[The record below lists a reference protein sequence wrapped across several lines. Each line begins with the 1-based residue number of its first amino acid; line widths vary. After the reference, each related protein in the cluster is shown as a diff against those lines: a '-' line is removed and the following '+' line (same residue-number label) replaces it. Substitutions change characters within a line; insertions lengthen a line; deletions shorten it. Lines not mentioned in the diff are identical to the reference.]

1 MLTFIELLIGV
12 VVIVGV
18 ARYIIKGYSATGV
31 LFVGVSLTTNVRPCL
46 LLLIISAI
54 MGHKVLPS
62 SQASTGYSA
71 TDIVEYV
78 KILLMSRGGDL
89 GMMIMMLCGFAAYMT
104 HIGANDMVVKLASK
118 PLQYIN
124 SPYLLMIAAYFVAC
138 LMSLVLFRLSD
149 VTGRLFRNRSGCFAD
164 GNPVSGDGK
173 RWYQSWRSC
182 CHLCLPGG
190 DYSRTERCALFYPDN
205 ATSGDVVLAAQ
216 ASEMSLI
223 DFAFKTTLPISI
235 AAIIGMA
242 IAHFFWQRY
251 LDKKEHISHE
261 MLDVSEITT
270 TAPAFYAILPFTPI
284 IGVLIFDG
292 KWGPQLHIITILVIC
307 MLIASILE
315 FIRSFNTQ
323 KVFSGLEVAYRGMAD
338 AFANVVMLLVAA
350 GVFAQGLSTIGF
362 IQSLIISI
370 ATSFG
375 SASIILMLVLVILTM
390 LAAVTTGSGNAPFY
404 AFVEMIPK
412 LAHSSGINP
421 AYLTIPMLQAS
432 NLGRT
437 LSPVS
442 GVVVAVAGMAKI
454 SPFEVVKRT
463 SVPVLVGLVI
473 VIVATELMVPGTA
486 AAVTGK

>member
-1 MLTFIELLIGV
+1 MLTVIELLIGA

-31 LFVGVSLTTNVRPCL
+31 LFVGGLA
-46 LLLIISAI
+46 LLIISAL
-54 MGHKVLPS
+54 MGHKVLPAS
-62 SQASTGYSA
+62 ETSTGYTA
-71 TDIVEYV
+71 TDIVEYI

-138 LMSLVLFRLSD
+138 LMSLAVSSATGLGVLLMATLFPVMVNVGISRGAAAAICASPAAIILS
-149 VTGRLFRNRSGCFAD
+149 
-164 GNPVSGDGK
+164 P
-173 RWYQSWRSC
+173 
-182 CHLCLPGG
+182 
-190 DYSRTERCALFYPDN
+190 
-205 ATSGDVVLAAQ
+205 TSGDVVLAAK
-216 ASEMSLI
+216 AAEMPLI

-251 LDKKEHISHE
+251 LDKKENISHE
-261 MLDVSEITT
+261 MLDVAEITT
-270 TAPAFYAILPFTPI
+270 TAPAFYALLPFTPI

-307 MLIASILE
+307 MLLAAVLE
-315 FIRSFNTQ
+315 FVRGFNTQ
-323 KVFSGLEVAYRGMAD
+323 NVFSGLEVAYRGMAD
-338 AFANVVMLLVAA
+338 AFAGVVMLLVAA

-362 IQSLIISI
+362 IQSLISI

-390 LAAVTTGSGNAPFY
+390 LAAMTTGSGNAPFY

-421 AYLTIPMLQAS
+421 AYLSIPMLQAS

-437 LSPVS
+437 ISPVS

-463 SVPVLVGLVI
+463 SVPVIVGLLI
-473 VIVATELMVPGTA
+473 VIIATEIMVPGA
-486 AAVTGK
+486 SSAVTGG

>member
-31 LFVGVSLTTNVRPCL
+31 LFVGGL

-104 HIGANDMVVKLASK
+104 HTGANDMVVKLASK

-138 LMSLVLFRLSD
+138 LMSLAVSSATGLGVLLMA
-149 VTGRLFRNRSGCFAD
+149 TLF
-164 GNPVSGDGK
+164 PVMVNVGI
-173 RWYQSWRSC
+173 
-182 CHLCLPGG
+182 
-190 DYSRTERCALFYPDN
+190 SRGAAAAICASPAAIILAP
-205 ATSGDVVLAAQ
+205 TSGDVVLAAQ

-251 LDKKEHISHE
+251 LDKK
-261 MLDVSEITT
+261 
-270 TAPAFYAILPFTPI
+270 
-284 IGVLIFDG
+284 
-292 KWGPQLHIITILVIC
+292 
-307 MLIASILE
+307 
-315 FIRSFNTQ
+315 
-323 KVFSGLEVAYRGMAD
+323 
-338 AFANVVMLLVAA
+338 
-350 GVFAQGLSTIGF
+350 ST
-362 IQSLIISI
+362 SL
-370 ATSFG
+370 
-375 SASIILMLVLVILTM
+375 M
-390 LAAVTTGSGNAPFY
+390 
-404 AFVEMIPK
+404 K
-412 LAHSSGINP
+412 C
-421 AYLTIPMLQAS
+421 
-432 NLGRT
+432 
-437 LSPVS
+437 
-442 GVVVAVAGMAKI
+442 
-454 SPFEVVKRT
+454 
-463 SVPVLVGLVI
+463 
-473 VIVATELMVPGTA
+473 
-486 AAVTGK
+486 